1 MASAKFR
8 PNEEGVYDEKPSLTP
23 YATAIENV
31 ARLVGCCHR
40 TLHCLPGGAVHCHR
54 RSRRSDTFPRA
65 INKYDAI
72 TGNYCAGTCGGF
84 VRTPDGTITTYKA
97 ETGSTAALA
106 NQFRWNHRRRVR
118 RHRRER
124 FRLRAHAGRT
134 DHGLHDWRSADRR
147 PSDQQPRQRCG
158 LTELDA
164 HDVNDKSGRGP
175 PKCRLS
181 APVRRTYRR

>member
-65 INKYDAI
+65 NNKYDAI

-97 ETGSTAALA
+97 EAGSTAALA
-106 NQFRWNHRRRVR
+106 INSGGTIAGEFGDIGGNVSGFVR
-118 RHRRER
+118 TPDAQITAFMIGARQTVGQAINSHGSV
-124 FRLRAHAGRT
+124 AG
-134 DHGLHDWRSADRR
+134 
-147 PSDQQPRQRCG
+147 
-158 LTELDA
+158 
-164 HDVNDKSGRGP
+164 
-175 PKCRLS
+175 
-181 APVRRTYRR
+181 